1 MSKTTAPSPSFSLG
15 RRLGTGAEVL
25 IACLAVLAV
34 VLMVNYLAVRHYWRT
49 DFSAQ
54 QRWTLS
60 PRTLKV
66 LESLPA
72 EVKVLVYYHQDE
84 RLYAEVTD
92 LLREY
97 AARNPRLRLEL
108 VDPDRQP
115 VEANLARSRYNLAA
129 LNQRN
134 LILFD
139 GNGKIKTV
147 YQQDLGDYDLEPTG
161 ESSATGQTVFR
172 RRAKNFKGEQLFTS
186 ALIQVIS
193 PRTLKAYFI
202 QGHGE
207 HDPTGTD
214 DILGY
219 SRFAHVL
226 RENGLEPATL
236 TLFGTAEVP
245 ADCNLLIIA
254 GPRAPFTRDEL
265 EKIDRYLNQGGRLLV
280 LLNYRSFGRTLN
292 LESLLAVWGVM
303 VGERFALDPAQA
315 TPTSQFQDL
324 VVPITEPHAVTRPLL
339 LGAAHLLLPRVVSAI
354 KSGGRTLE
362 TLKVDE
368 ILHTSPEGILV
379 KDVENGRP
387 VINPATNPR
396 GRFPLMVAVE
406 KGAVPGVRAERGST
420 RLIVGGDSMFL
431 SNQLIESRN
440 NRDLGSHCVN
450 WLVDQTYLLSG
461 IEPRPLQEYRLDLTR
476 QQMWTLNTLLLGV
489 MPGSV
494 LLLGALVWLRRRK

>member
-1 MSKTTAPSPSFSLG
+1 MSRAPETSPSFSLS
-15 RRLGTGAEVL
+15 RRLGAGAEVL
-25 IACLAVLAV
+25 IACFSVLALV
-34 VLMVNYLAVRHYWRT
+34 IMLNYLAVRHYGRK
-49 DFSAQ
+49 DFSAA

-66 LESLPA
+66 LETLPT
-72 EVKVLVYYHQDE
+72 EVKVLVYYHQDD

-97 AARNPRLRLEL
+97 AARSPRVRLEL

-115 VEANLARSRYNLAA
+115 VEANLARTRYNLAA

-139 GNGKIKTV
+139 CNGKIKAV
-147 YQQDLGDYDLEPTG
+147 YQQDLGDYDLEPTA
-161 ESSATGQTVFR
+161 ESAETGQTVFR

-186 ALIQVIS
+186 ALIHVIS
-193 PRTLKAYFI
+193 PRVLKAYFV

-207 HDPTGTD
+207 HDPASTD
-214 DILGY
+214 DIMGY
-219 SRFAHVL
+219 SQFAHLL
-226 RENGLEPATL
+226 RENGLETASF

-245 ADCNLLIIA
+245 ADCHLLIVA
-254 GPRAPFTRDEL
+254 GPRTPFTQEEL
-265 EKIDRYLNQGGRLLV
+265 DKIDRYLNQGGRLMV
-280 LLNYRSFGRTLN
+280 LLNYRSFGRILN
-292 LESLLAVWGVM
+292 LESLLAAWGVM
-303 VGERFALDPAQA
+303 VGERFALDPASA

-339 LGAAHLLLPRVVSAI
+339 LGSAHLLLPRVVAAI
-354 KSGGRTLE
+354 KSGGRAAE

-368 ILHTSPEGILV
+368 ILHTSAEGILV

-387 VINPATNPR
+387 VINPATDPR
-396 GRFPLMVAVE
+396 GRFSLMVAVE

-420 RLIVGGDSMFL
+420 RLIVCGDSMFL

-440 NRDLGSHCVN
+440 NRDLGGHCLN
-450 WLVDQTYLLSG
+450 WLVDQTYLLAG

-476 QQMWTLNTLLLGV
+476 RQLLTLNAILLGAL
-489 MPGSV
+489 PGGV
-494 LLLGALVWLRRRK
+494 LVLGALVWLRRRK

>member
-1 MSKTTAPSPSFSLG
+1 MS
-15 RRLGTGAEVL
+15 RRLGAGAEVL
-25 IACLAVLAV
+25 IACLSVLALV
-34 VLMVNYLAVRHYWRT
+34 IMINYLAARHYWRK
-49 DFSAQ
+49 DCSAN

-60 PRTLKV
+60 QRTLKV
-66 LESLPA
+66 LDSLPSD
-72 EVKVLVYYHQDE
+72 VKILVYYHRDD
-84 RLYAEVTD
+84 RLYEEVTD

-97 AARNPRLRLEL
+97 AARSPRLRLEL

-115 VEANLARSRYNLAA
+115 VEANLARSQYNLAA

-139 GNGKIKTV
+139 CNGKIKTV
-147 YQQDLGDYDLEPTG
+147 YQQDLGDYDLEATDELS
-161 ESSATGQTVFR
+161 ESGKTVFR
-172 RRAKNFKGEQLFTS
+172 RRTKNFKGEQLFTS
-186 ALIQVIS
+186 ALIHVIS
-193 PRTLKAYFI
+193 PRSLKAFFV

-207 HDPTGTD
+207 HDPTSTD
-214 DILGY
+214 EIMGY
-219 SRFAHVL
+219 SQFAHLL
-226 RENGLEPATL
+226 RENGLEPASL
-236 TLFGTAEVP
+236 SLFGTAEVP

-254 GPRAPFTRDEL
+254 GPRTPFTREEL
-265 EKIDRYLNQGGRLLV
+265 EKIDRYLNQGGRLIV
-280 LLNYRSFGRTLN
+280 LWNYRSFGRTLN
-292 LESLLAVWGVM
+292 LESLMAVWGVM

-339 LGAAHLLLPRVVSAI
+339 MGAAHLLLPRTVAAI
-354 KSGGRTLE
+354 KSSGRAAE

-368 ILHTSPEGILV
+368 ILHTSAEGLLV
-379 KDVENGRP
+379 KDVQNGRP
-387 VINPATNPR
+387 VINPATDPR

-420 RLIVGGDSMFL
+420 RLIVAGDSMFL

-440 NRDLGSHCVN
+440 NRDLGSHCIN
-450 WLVDQTYLLSG
+450 WLVDQTFLLSG

-476 QQMWTLNTLLLGV
+476 RQLYTLNFLLLGA
-489 MPGSV
+489 MPGGV